1 MSPDHV
7 QQARPSAQDLVG
19 QGGHVGAGRGMSL
32 EREDGA
38 DWLTISQDLTA
49 RGLSGWPWSPPT
61 PTRGLVAVTARRRR
75 VRTRSRWG
83 GWQLVRTRLLRFLRT
98 NCGPR

>member
-38 DWLTISQDLTA
+38 DWLTFSQDLTA

-61 PTRGLVAVTARRRR
+61 PT
-75 VRTRSRWG
+75 
-83 GWQLVRTRLLRFLRT
+83 
-98 NCGPR
+98 